1 MSSLGICNLCGL
13 GDQLY
18 RCSRCKLAF
27 YCSKAHQREDWSV
40 HKTKCGKNIVE
51 ETEEITVSKMSSTVC
66 SVEQPTPITSQ
77 SLCGKTLVSESLSH
91 SNPLKN
97 LTGCSNISPPNKEL
111 KNELAENVK
120 EVKNVDSTKPKSE
133 NSSHQKSK
141 TNPPFLH
148 HSSSKEVSKD
158 IARRSSMEW
167 MTQMCHFV
175 VRDLEKYGIC
185 VVDNFM
191 GKERAEALHS
201 SVVSMYDSGVFVDG
215 ETVSS
220 TVESTRNIRGDKI
233 TWIDGTEKNSADIAY
248 LISTVDAVIMNS
260 IRMKG
265 NGQLGQREISGR
277 TKAMVSCY
285 PGSGTHYVKH
295 VDNPNRD
302 GRCITTTYYLNK
314 DWDAKTVGGLLRIF
328 PQGWSNQVVDIEP
341 ILDRMVFFW
350 SDRRNPHE
358 VQPSFRTRYAI
369 TVWYFDAKEREE
381 ARLRYKRDCVA
392 NQEGKTNSESKP

>member
-1 MSSLGICNLCGL
+1 
-13 GDQLY
+13 
-18 RCSRCKLAF
+18 
-27 YCSKAHQREDWSV
+27 
-40 HKTKCGKNIVE
+40 
-51 ETEEITVSKMSSTVC
+51 MSSTVC

-77 SLCGKTLVSESLSH
+77 SLRGKTLVSESQSH

-97 LTGCSNISPPNKEL
+97 LTGSSNISPPNKEL

-201 SVVSMYDSGVFVDG
+201 SVVSMYDSGILKNHAIVFF
-215 ETVSS
+215 
-220 TVESTRNIRGDKI
+220 NIFL
-233 TWIDGTEKNSADIAY
+233 Y
-248 LISTVDAVIMNS
+248 
-260 IRMKG
+260 
-265 NGQLGQREISGR
+265 
-277 TKAMVSCY
+277 SCY
-285 PGSGTHYVKH
+285 NT
-295 VDNPNRD
+295 
-302 GRCITTTYYLNK
+302 
-314 DWDAKTVGGLLRIF
+314 F
-328 PQGWSNQVVDIEP
+328 
-341 ILDRMVFFW
+341 VFFLVKV
-350 SDRRNPHE
+350 SLLMGKQL
-358 VQPSFRTRYAI
+358 VQQ
-369 TVWYFDAKEREE
+369 W
-381 ARLRYKRDCVA
+381 
-392 NQEGKTNSESKP
+392 NQHGI